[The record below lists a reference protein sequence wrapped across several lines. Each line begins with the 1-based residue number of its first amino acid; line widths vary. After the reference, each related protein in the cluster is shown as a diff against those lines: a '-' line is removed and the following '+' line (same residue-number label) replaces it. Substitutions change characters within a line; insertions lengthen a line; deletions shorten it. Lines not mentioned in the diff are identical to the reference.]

1 MSPGRLVLMPPSRL
15 MRLLTRDGVI
25 DAWIEVGSD
34 DASTIGSCWNAIQ
47 QFLGTGEV
55 EGLAPF
61 RDTVVGGHLLETD
74 PDWIEYW
81 AYHGDLGFPD
91 IYSLR

>member
-1 MSPGRLVLMPPSRL
+1 MSVRL

-25 DAWIEVGSD
+25 DEPVEVGSA
-34 DASTIGSCWNAIQ
+34 DASMISSYWNAIQ
-47 QFLGTGEV
+47 RFLGSGEV
-55 EGLAPF
+55 EDLEPF
-61 RDTVVGGHLLETD
+61 RGKIVRGHRLETD

-81 AYHGDLGFPD
+81 AYQGDLGFPD

>member
-1 MSPGRLVLMPPSRL
+1 MPERL

-25 DAWIEVGSD
+25 DEPIEEGSD
-34 DASTIGSCWNAIQ
+34 DASTIGSYWNAIQ
-47 QFLGTGEV
+47 LFLDTGNV
-55 EGLAPF
+55 EGLIPF
-61 RDTVVGGHLLETD
+61 QDVIVAGHRLETD

-81 AYHGDLGFPD
+81 AYKGDLGFPD

>member
-1 MSPGRLVLMPPSRL
+1 MATRL

-25 DAWIEVGSD
+25 DEPIEVGSWE
-34 DASTIGSCWNAIQ
+34 ASVLGSYWNAVKW
-47 QFLGTGEV
+47 FLETGET
-55 EGLAPF
+55 EALAPF
-61 RDTVVGGHLLETD
+61 EDLVVAGHVLETD

-81 AYHGDLGFPD
+81 AYQGDLGFPD